1 MNKKSIF
8 EVCFLLINYK
18 RQKFIYL
25 LLIFT
30 LIPVITYSSNINNS
44 GISKIKREPF
54 SIIRQNYNE
63 LPYTYYKEETF
74 DTTYI
79 SDKDGIILFEW
90 KCGKYYHPV
99 NMVYKA
105 LGYLDLYVQTQKQN
119 YLTKAKI
126 YANKFIEISD
136 TVNGAL
142 YFPYKFDYP
151 FHGDTLD
158 IIHAP
163 WYSAM
168 AQGKILSFFVRL
180 YEITKEQQYFTV
192 SEMIYNSFKQVKDTS
207 DVWIAIVDS
216 NGY

>member
-1 MNKKSIF
+1 MIF
-8 EVCFLLINYK
+8 FTSYSLDNLKFVRIIFLFLVLLSTPLSLYP
-18 RQKFIYL
+18 QFIYNKN
-25 LLIFT
+25 F
-30 LIPVITYSSNINNS
+30 P
-44 GISKIKREPF
+44 KIKCEPF
-54 SIIRQNYNE
+54 NIIRQNYNE
-63 LPYTYYKEETF
+63 PPYTYYKEETF

-79 SDKDGIILFEW
+79 SDRDGIILFEW
-90 KCGKYYHPV
+90 KDSKYYHPV
-99 NMVYKA
+99 NMVGKA